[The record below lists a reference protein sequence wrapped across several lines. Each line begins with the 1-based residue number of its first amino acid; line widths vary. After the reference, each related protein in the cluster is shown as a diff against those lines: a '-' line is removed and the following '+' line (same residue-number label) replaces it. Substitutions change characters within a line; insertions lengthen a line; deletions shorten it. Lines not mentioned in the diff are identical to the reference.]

1 MSAIVVCGEALMD
14 VFALA
19 DTPTGLSLEA
29 RVGGSPFNVA
39 VGLARLAQPVAFFGS
54 ISRDLLG
61 ERLLRALRDEGVDTA
76 PVVRVDASTTLSLV
90 GLDSAGVPSYAF
102 YGDGGADRQ
111 LATDAL
117 SRLPEAAAFHV
128 GSFSTVVEPVA
139 STLRALVETMRHR
152 ALISYDPNVRLNVEA
167 DLRPWRTAFDWM
179 LTRADIVKIS
189 AEDLALLWPDVT
201 GSGFLDRAIASGV
214 GLAIVTDGASG
225 ASAATART
233 RIEVAARPVSVV
245 DTVGAGDSFQAA
257 LLAWLG
263 STRTLQR
270 EALASI
276 TERELNATLRFAC
289 TAASLTCSR
298 RGADLPTRDE
308 IDLAL
313 AATGES

>member
-1 MSAIVVCGEALMD
+1 MYS
-14 VFALA
+14 
-19 DTPTGLSLEA
+19 
-29 RVGGSPFNVA
+29 RSPIHRPA
-39 VGLARLAQPVAFFGS
+39 CQ
-54 ISRDLLG
+54 
-61 ERLLRALRDEGVDTA
+61 
-76 PVVRVDASTTLSLV
+76 
-90 GLDSAGVPSYAF
+90 
-102 YGDGGADRQ
+102 
-111 LATDAL
+111 
-117 SRLPEAAAFHV
+117 LPEAAAFHV

-263 STRTLQR
+263 STLALRR

-298 RGADLPTRDE
+298 RGADLPTRAE

-313 AATGES
+313 AATDDS